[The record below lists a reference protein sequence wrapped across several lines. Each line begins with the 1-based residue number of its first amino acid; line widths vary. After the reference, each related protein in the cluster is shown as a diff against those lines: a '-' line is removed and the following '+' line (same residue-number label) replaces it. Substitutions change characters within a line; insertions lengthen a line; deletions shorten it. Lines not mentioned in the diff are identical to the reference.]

1 MKKVCVFFANGFEE
15 VEALTPVDYMRRAGL
30 DVTTVSCNTD
40 KAVTGAHGVTVLA
53 DVTVKEIGEGTF
65 DMDAVVI
72 PGGMPGA
79 KHVADCPLAIETI
92 KKINE
97 KKGLVAAICAAPVV
111 VLGKT
116 GVLKGKKYTC
126 YPGMEDSF
134 AQWADADWNTLTENT
149 RYTGDRSVVDGNLIT
164 GAGPGAAVN
173 FAVDIVAYLCGKAAA
188 EQLVS
193 SCLLKL

>member
-30 DVTTVSCNTD
+30 DVITVSCNTD
-40 KAVTGAHGVTVLA
+40 KAVTGSHGVTILA
-53 DVTVKEIGEGTF
+53 DTTAQEIGEGTF

-79 KHVADCPLAIETI
+79 KNVANCPLAIDTI
-92 KKINE
+92 TKINE

-173 FAVDIVAYLCGKAAA
+173 FAVAIVDYLCGKAAA

-193 SCLLKL
+193 SSLLKL